1 MKQAITIKTDKGYDR
16 EICGATRERQ
26 GSPWAG
32 LEQAREGSGK
42 KRPLPERPEGVGKR

>member
-16 EICGATRERQ
+16 EIRGATGERQ

-32 LEQAREGSGK
+32 LEQAREGSGEK
-42 KRPLPERPEGVGKR
+42 AASPREA